1 MDGSPGLV
9 VMGGDSC
16 SDGLGFESQHC
27 ILDVHYFTN
36 ICCKNW
42 YDVCL
47 KRPKI
52 NDKTGPFKNN
62 KGIKHIKYAV
72 QKLLTI
78 IP

>member
-1 MDGSPGLV
+1 MFRWSWV
-9 VMGGDSC
+9 RIRAHS
-16 SDGLGFESQHC
+16 

-42 YDVCL
+42 NDVCL

-72 QKLLTI
+72 QKLWTI